1 MSKMYQVILVDD
13 EPLAQRL
20 VEKMLEKHPNMRV
33 VANCIDGFEAVK
45 AIQQFQP
52 DLVFLDI
59 QMPKLNGFE
68 VLELVTDLPHVIFTT
83 AYDEFALRAFEANA
97 LDYLLKPFSQ
107 ERFDLALQ
115 KFRDHSENQIQKI
128 QQFSERLPLPDE
140 HARIVIKDGTEI
152 KIIPTAEVIYLEA
165 YDDYV
170 KIFTSNGMHL
180 KKKTMSYYEQMLPKS
195 DFIRIHRSFIIR
207 ISELSKIE
215 QLDKNKYIAILR
227 NAKQVPISRN
237 VYGDLRE
244 KLGF

>member
-1 MSKMYQVILVDD
+1 MSKIYQVILVDD

-20 VEKMLEKHPNMRV
+20 VEKMLEKYPDMHV
-33 VANCIDGFEAVK
+33 VAKCLDGFEAVK

-107 ERFDLALQ
+107 ERFDLAVQ
-115 KFRDHSENQIQKI
+115 KFRDHSENQTQKI
-128 QQFSERLPLPDE
+128 QQLSERLPLPDE

>member
-1 MSKMYQVILVDD
+1 MYQVILVDD

>member
-1 MSKMYQVILVDD
+1 MSKIYQVILVDD

-115 KFRDHSENQIQKI
+115 KFRDHSENQMQKI
-128 QQFSERLPLPDE
+128 QQLSERLPLPDE

-227 NAKQVPISRN
+227 NGKQVPISRN
-237 VYGDLRE
+237 IYGDLRE